1 MKLPTNMTEAEVVQT
16 ILEVTKRLSSSFTFA
31 YFDKEDIEQ
40 EAFLMG
46 MEALDRYDEARPLE
60 NFLFIHIKNRLKN
73 FKRDKYYRYDE
84 GKAQKIQQNKKN
96 LLDPLNIDVLPLSYR
111 DNKDEQRDIEE
122 IYNIIDRNLPN
133 TMRNDYLRIKSGVQV
148 NKNKRTEVIEEI
160 QRILEEVLNEEG

>member
-1 MKLPTNMTEAEVVQT
+1 MTEAEVVQT

-111 DNKDEQRDIEE
+111 DNKDEERDIEE

-148 NKNKRTEVIEEI
+148 NKNKRIEVIEEI

>member
-148 NKNKRTEVIEEI
+148 NKNKRIEVIEEI

>member
-111 DNKDEQRDIEE
+111 DNKDEERDIEE

-148 NKNKRTEVIEEI
+148 NKNKRIEVIEEI

>member
-1 MKLPTNMTEAEVVQT
+1 MTEAEVVQT